1 MASEVARSVLN
12 QVTQALAPLDV
23 PFSLIGGL
31 ALAVWSY
38 PRSTRDVDLLIG
50 VNHANAQPVIDAL
63 KAIGCRP
70 KRVPPLNRV
79 GEHSFVHFLYTPPGE
94 FYDVQFDLLLTET
107 EHEKA
112 ALSNSV
118 PREVPGVDTP
128 IQVIDCADLVLLK
141 LVSARVIDRA
151 DAAMLLREN
160 CEAVDLEYLKGWA
173 SKLGVERELAEV
185 WGEAFPGERMSGN

>member
-1 MASEVARSVLN
+1 
-12 QVTQALAPLDV
+12 
-23 PFSLIGGL
+23 
-31 ALAVWSY
+31 
-38 PRSTRDVDLLIG
+38 
-50 VNHANAQPVIDAL
+50 VIDAL

-160 CEAVDLEYLKGWA
+160 RTEIDFDYLSGWA
-173 SKLGVERELAEV
+173 IKLGVAQDLADI
-185 WGEAFPGERMSGN
+185 WSEAFPGERMPGN

>member
-1 MASEVARSVLN
+1 VASEAARSVLN
-12 QVTQALAPLDV
+12 QVSQALAPLDV

-50 VNHANAQPVIDAL
+50 VNHANAQPAIEAL
-63 KAIGCRP
+63 MAIGCRP
-70 KRVPPLNRV
+70 KRLPPLSRV
-79 GEHSFVHFLYTPPGE
+79 GEHSFVHLLFTPPDE

-107 EHEKA
+107 EHEQA

-118 PREVPGVDTP
+118 LREVPGVDAP
-128 IQVIDCADLVLLK
+128 IRVIDCADLILFK
-141 LVSARVIDRA
+141 LVSARIIDRA

-160 CEAVDLEYLKGWA
+160 REAIDLEYLRGWA
-173 SKLGVERELAEV
+173 TKLGVERELAEICS
-185 WGEAFPGERMSGN
+185 EAFPGESVLGS